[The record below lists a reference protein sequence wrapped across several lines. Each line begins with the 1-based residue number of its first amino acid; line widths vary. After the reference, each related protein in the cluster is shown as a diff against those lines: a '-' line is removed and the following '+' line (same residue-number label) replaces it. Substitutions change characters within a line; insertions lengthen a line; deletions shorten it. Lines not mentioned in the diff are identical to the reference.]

1 VTREYSLDGTT
12 WSASYTPPSVDG
24 AYTVYVRDTDV
35 AGNQATGSVSF
46 TLDTTVPPP
55 TGLDLAT
62 ADDTFG
68 PNGADSDN
76 LTKNTSNL
84 TISGSAEAGATLVLF
99 DDANHDGIIDAG
111 ETLGTTTVLGDGTF
125 SLDVSLGEGDH
136 KIKAVQTD
144 AAGNVS
150 DPSDAL
156 GITVDTTP
164 PAVSITGY
172 ADDTAPTGDGKTT
185 DTTLAISGTAVAG
198 SVVTVMDGAT
208 VLGTATANVS
218 GVWTYNTP
226 TLSLGGHSFTAS
238 ATDAA
243 GNTGTSGALAVTVET
258 GATISGLHFAP
269 NSQAGNSANLGGFV
283 ADNPNGGTITY
294 DAVVKDL
301 NGNVVA
307 NSVVDVN
314 SAGTLVLGGSTVG
327 QYSIAVTAYSNGV
340 AINSTPFVYNL
351 IIDDNQGHTLT
362 FGSATTNNIGAGQG
376 GADLIS
382 GSDSGD
388 FLFGGSG
395 NDRLIGNGG
404 DDWVYG
410 GGGNDE
416 FRLSA
421 PASNGNDE
429 IVDFTQGQDRIG
441 FLQGGNGWDAA
452 GTSLGSNASSVLA
465 ASDYLSANDL
475 SGLGSANNKV
485 VELQQAQTTAYM
497 QGGVGA
503 AVNAY
508 VVVYNSDTHKAEVWY
523 DNNWSDTSGRIEVAS
538 IDSLT
543 TLTSVTG
550 LTNNDFVEWIV

>member
-1 VTREYSLDGTT
+1 
-12 WSASYTPPSVDG
+12 
-24 AYTVYVRDTDV
+24 
-35 AGNQATGSVSF
+35 
-46 TLDTTVPPP
+46 
-55 TGLDLAT
+55 
-62 ADDTFG
+62 
-68 PNGADSDN
+68 
-76 LTKNTSNL
+76 
-84 TISGSAEAGATLVLF
+84 
-99 DDANHDGIIDAG
+99 
-111 ETLGTTTVLGDGTF
+111 
-125 SLDVSLGEGDH
+125 
-136 KIKAVQTD
+136 
-144 AAGNVS
+144 
-150 DPSDAL
+150 
-156 GITVDTTP
+156 
-164 PAVSITGY
+164 
-172 ADDTAPTGDGKTT
+172 
-185 DTTLAISGTAVAG
+185 
-198 SVVTVMDGAT
+198 
-208 VLGTATANVS
+208 
-218 GVWTYNTP
+218 
-226 TLSLGGHSFTAS
+226 
-238 ATDAA
+238 
-243 GNTGTSGALAVTVET
+243 VET

-269 NSQAGNSANLGGFV
+269 NSQAGNSATLGGFV

-376 GADLIS
+376 GAALIS

-388 FLFGGSG
+388 FIFGGSG